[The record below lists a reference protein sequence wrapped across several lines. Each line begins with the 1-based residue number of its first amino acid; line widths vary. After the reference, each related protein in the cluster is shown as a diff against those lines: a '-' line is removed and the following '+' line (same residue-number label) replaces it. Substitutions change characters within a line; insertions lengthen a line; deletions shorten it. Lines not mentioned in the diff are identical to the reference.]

1 MLAITAADR
10 AVIGRILF
18 TLTALLVGAGLYLT
32 GEAAWIHAKAKL
44 AQYLIAEAWEE
55 TQAGVVGA
63 RPWPW
68 ADMTPLATLEA
79 PAQGIRQVVLSGASG
94 RNLAFGP
101 THIDAS
107 ARPDTSGTVVLAGH
121 RDTHFAFLESIQQ
134 GEKLILTDRSGTRRD
149 FRVES
154 LEIADSRTTDLRL
167 GDGTSLVLVTC
178 YPFDA
183 IDAGGP
189 LRYVVTA
196 VVDEPA

>member
-1 MLAITAADR
+1 VLAIAAADR
-10 AVIGRILF
+10 AVIGRVLF

-32 GEAAWIHAKAKL
+32 GEAAWIRTKAKL

-68 ADMTPLATLEA
+68 ADMTPLAILEA
-79 PAQGIRQVVLSGASG
+79 PGQRIRQVVLSGASG

-101 THIDAS
+101 NHIDAS
-107 ARPDTSGTVVLAGH
+107 ARPDALGTVVLAGH

-134 GEKLILTDRSGTRRD
+134 GEKLTLTDRSGTRRD

-154 LEIADSRTTDLRL
+154 LEVAGPRTTDLRL

-196 VVDEPA
+196 VVDGPA

>member
-1 MLAITAADR
+1 M
-10 AVIGRILF
+10 IGRILF

-68 ADMTPLATLEA
+68 ADMTPLAILEA

-167 GDGTSLVLVTC
+167 VDGTSLVLVTC